1 MGPYFFPAPTSPET
15 ETSLGSPFAPNGPR
29 RPVGGFLPMGD
40 RGCPCGPNGPRSP
53 VFGAVALAAAAETA
67 ARSPVFEAEDFA
79 AAAEAAGALTEG
91 FDEAGDLL
99 EPDEPANLL
108 WLLPAVPPEMR
119 ETEDEPLLAVL
130 AGFEGA
136 ERVTA
141 PALPPAGDVRAC
153 PCGPVGPLA
162 PAIATYLVVGIGD
175 LDTILRQWVP
185 KRKSA
190 GFQDPEGPSGATY

>member
-1 MGPYFFPAPTSPET
+1 MGPYFLPAPTSPET
-15 ETSLGSPFAPNGPR
+15 DTSLGSPFAPNGPR
-29 RPVGGFLPMGD
+29 RPVGGFLPIGD

-53 VFGAVALAAAAETA
+53 VFEAVA
-67 ARSPVFEAEDFA
+67 FA

-91 FDEAGDLL
+91 FDGTEDLP
-99 EPDEPANLL
+99 EPVELAKRL

-162 PAIATYLVVGIGD
+162 PAIAIYLVVEIGN
-175 LDTILRQWVP
+175 LDTILKQLVP
-185 KRKSA
+185 KEKFRGLK
-190 GFQDPEGPSGATY
+190 FQDPEEPSGSGAT